1 MQEASRQGSASRA
14 RSGTRR
20 CHPTGP
26 DEGGPDGDGRSTSGS
41 WETLSHPISPGSR
54 SWCSRPWWSSCTPS
68 CEWRESSTSADTAE
82 DGPRLPSFPPEPR
95 PRPHLHRRRPM
106 SIRVRRARSGASPA
120 RAPRL
125 RSRSR
130 GRCPSRVTSTAR
142 CPPHLRR
149 AARQIPAKSPFL
161 PLSSSALRPPV
172 RPCQTTGRN
181 ARRLLL
187 EQTSAER
194 TSCWFIYRQEPS
206 PSPPL
211 GRRFLRRV
219 FHSNPGEGS
228 SPRTRWCREQRG

>member
-1 MQEASRQGSASRA
+1 MATAGLRVAHGKRSAIRSHRAQGRGA
-14 RSGTRR
+14 RVLGGRR
-20 CHPTGP
+20 V
-26 DEGGPDGDGRSTSGS
+26 
-41 WETLSHPISPGSR
+41 
-54 SWCSRPWWSSCTPS
+54 
-68 CEWRESSTSADTAE
+68 
-82 DGPRLPSFPPEPR
+82 RLPANGGNHPQARTPR
-95 PRPHLHRRRPM
+95 RTAPASLRSPLNRGRRPHLHRRRPM

-211 GRRFLRRV
+211 GRRLLRRV